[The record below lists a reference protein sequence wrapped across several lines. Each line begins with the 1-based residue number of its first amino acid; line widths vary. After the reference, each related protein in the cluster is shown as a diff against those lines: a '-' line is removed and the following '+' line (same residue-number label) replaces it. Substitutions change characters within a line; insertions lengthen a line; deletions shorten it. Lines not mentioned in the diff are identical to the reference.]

1 MKIRILIFVIKT
13 IDVQPRLRSTKQC
26 KLRVCVTNKYLFK
39 TEYFKSQPISVNRYQ
54 EELRRKRYKTALTK
68 YNLINS

>member
-1 MKIRILIFVIKT
+1 MKIRILIFIVRT
-13 IDVQPRLRSTKQC
+13 IDVQPLLRSTKHEF
-26 KLRVCVTNKYLFK
+26 KRNIYFK

-68 YNLINS
+68 YNLVNS